1 MPSTPA
7 RLLALLATLV
17 ACAGSQARPTALSF
31 APQVDAPRL
40 PVGRSPSLGRPDAL
54 VTIVEFGDLTAAS
67 TARTEAALLRVRLA
81 YGDDVRIV
89 WKHRPAGG
97 RDACPTLMAEASL
110 EALAQRGPEG
120 FWRFH
125 DAALDNL
132 EDCDEDAVD
141 RVAARAGVN
150 AERLHAALQEHVHQ
164 AAIGDD
170 LDLAERLEVDDSP
183 ELYVNGARLSG
194 EVTTERLRAA
204 VERAREAARAVTPRE
219 QAYAQAVAAAGQRV
233 EQAQRRGFRCRAD
246 VDGEERRAQA
256 DSDRIPVRQ
265 APMMGCPDALVT
277 VVVFSDF
284 QCPFCQRVTETLDGL
299 RARYGADL
307 RLVWRNNP
315 LPFHDHARLAAEAAM
330 EAHAQRGDAG
340 FWRFHDA
347 LFSDQEHLE
356 RSDLEAVAER
366 QGLDMERFNRALDEH
381 THEPAIARDQELAQ
395 RLNAQGTPN
404 FFINGTNLVGAQPP
418 ARFEAL
424 IDDVLARARDV
435 EPRHRAYAEMVRE
448 PVAGADEAPNG
459 PPTPPPPAEDPAAVD
474 DVPVGPSPTQG
485 PATALVTLVTFSDF
499 QCPFCSRVAPTIR
512 ALRRRYGNELRVVW
526 RNEPL
531 PFHPNARPAAEAARE
546 AFTQRGAAGFWR
558 MHDTLFDNQQHLE
571 RADLERYARA
581 QGLDMARFRRALDQ
595 HTHAAAIDAD
605 HAAAQRVDANGTPHF
620 FINGRRLVGAQPEEA
635 FTQRIDEE
643 MTRARERL
651 ATPGTTRQ
659 NLYARIIANGA
670 TGTAYLPGGA
680 APPPAAAPADDENR
694 VYTLRQ
700 NPRAPARG
708 PANAPV
714 TIEYFSDFQCP
725 FCARVSPT
733 LDAILQRDPARYRL
747 VWRDY
752 PLPFHNHAM
761 LAAEA
766 AREAHAQR
774 GDAGFW
780 RFYATLFENQQNLER
795 VDLERYAQDQGLD
808 LARFRRALDNHTHQ
822 AAIRADMAAADATGA
837 QIGTPAFFVNGRFF
851 AGALPEDEL
860 RQRIERAASA
870 ARPQP

>member
-459 PPTPPPPAEDPAAVD
+459 PPTPPPGSPAGVVRKHVAVAHTRARRRHHRRHRIAPRRIVCRGFVRRRRPRVAIHLHQHKSRRVVRLLHHVEPRDARLPHARVRVGQRGCFERLDALRLHLHLHMD
-474 DVPVGPSPTQG
+474 DQHGKSPPSLRASGRHAMPKSRGKSGRIFRRATSSLARLRPSPTM
-485 PATALVTLVTFSDF
+485 
-499 QCPFCSRVAPTIR
+499 R
-512 ALRRRYGNELRVVW
+512 ALR
-526 RNEPL
+526 
-531 PFHPNARPAAEAARE
+531 
-546 AFTQRGAAGFWR
+546 
-558 MHDTLFDNQQHLE
+558 
-571 RADLERYARA
+571 
-581 QGLDMARFRRALDQ
+581 
-595 HTHAAAIDAD
+595 
-605 HAAAQRVDANGTPHF
+605 
-620 FINGRRLVGAQPEEA
+620 
-635 FTQRIDEE
+635 
-643 MTRARERL
+643 
-651 ATPGTTRQ
+651 
-659 NLYARIIANGA
+659 
-670 TGTAYLPGGA
+670 
-680 APPPAAAPADDENR
+680 
-694 VYTLRQ
+694 
-700 NPRAPARG
+700 
-708 PANAPV
+708 
-714 TIEYFSDFQCP
+714 
-725 FCARVSPT
+725 
-733 LDAILQRDPARYRL
+733 
-747 VWRDY
+747 
-752 PLPFHNHAM
+752 
-761 LAAEA
+761 
-766 AREAHAQR
+766 
-774 GDAGFW
+774 
-780 RFYATLFENQQNLER
+780 
-795 VDLERYAQDQGLD
+795 
-808 LARFRRALDNHTHQ
+808 
-822 AAIRADMAAADATGA
+822 
-837 QIGTPAFFVNGRFF
+837 
-851 AGALPEDEL
+851 
-860 RQRIERAASA
+860 
-870 ARPQP
+870 